1 MWTVDIKSRM
11 DDQEKS
17 SNFGQKLEELQSL
30 QTAVQSIGC
39 WCRKEEA
46 QLNDPAANTEGGLEK
61 DDLGLSLD

>member
-1 MWTVDIKSRM
+1 MDIKSRI
-11 DDQEKS
+11 DNREKR
-17 SNFGQKLEELQSL
+17 SNFGQKLEELQSV

-46 QLNDPAANTEGGLEK
+46 QLNDPAANTEGGLRE